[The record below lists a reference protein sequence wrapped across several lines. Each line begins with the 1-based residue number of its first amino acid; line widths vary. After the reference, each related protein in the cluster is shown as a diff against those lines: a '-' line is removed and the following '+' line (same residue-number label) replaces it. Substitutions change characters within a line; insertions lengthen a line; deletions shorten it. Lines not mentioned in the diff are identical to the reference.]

1 MEGTIADFKGVVIAE
16 GLDNPTII
24 NRFAVYKATITED
37 GLPID
42 YDGHFGRWHIYYVKY
57 SKKEINE
64 LQPHMQTGWYAHF
77 WQGNKII
84 VVYNDKQFEIKK
96 NDRSTWREA
105 IEHGRA
111 QGIPENE
118 FGFPTD

>member
-1 MEGTIADFKGVVIAE
+1 MADFKGIVIAE
-16 GLDNPTII
+16 GLDDPKII
-24 NRFAVYKATITED
+24 NKFAVYKAEITED

-42 YDGHFGRWHIYYVKY
+42 YDGHFGRWHLYHVTC
-57 SKKEINE
+57 SKKEIDE
-64 LQPHMQTGWYAHF
+64 LQPHILKGWYAHF

-84 VVYNDKQFEIKK
+84 VVYNDKQFEIMKD
-96 NDRSTWREA
+96 DRSTWREA

-118 FGFPTD
+118 FGFPTH